1 MHPGLQS
8 PGSVRTAD
16 VGCKA
21 GAAPRWPK
29 WSCQRR
35 GAVSPCP
42 RGGILMHAASCK
54 LISDVEIDWDG
65 TSSGVCVSSSRARVQ
80 CSTAS
85 GWLGGGGSSS
95 PALPPP
101 HATPGLQ

>member
-1 MHPGLQS
+1 
-8 PGSVRTAD
+8 
-16 VGCKA
+16 
-21 GAAPRWPK
+21 
-29 WSCQRR
+29 
-35 GAVSPCP
+35 VSPCP

-65 TSSGVCVSSSRARVQ
+65 TSSGVWVSSSRARVQ

-101 HATPGLQ
+101 HATPGLQETDWTLIEMV